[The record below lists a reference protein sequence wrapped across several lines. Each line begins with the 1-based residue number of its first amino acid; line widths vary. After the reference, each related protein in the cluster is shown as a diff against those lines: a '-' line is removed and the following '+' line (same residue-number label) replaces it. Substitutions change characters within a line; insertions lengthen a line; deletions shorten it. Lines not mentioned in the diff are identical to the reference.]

1 MIRYVMVLACC
12 VGSTALQAEEYPRQT
27 AQDETATERLLR
39 VQSSGEQASRRLQ
52 VQTAR
57 ERDQSMQRW
66 LDTYKYEIP
75 DFYRWTKMTERNN

>member
-1 MIRYVMVLACC
+1 MIRYVMLLACC
-12 VGSTALQAEEYPRQT
+12 VGSATLQAEESPRH
-27 AQDETATERLLR
+27 APLDETATERLLR

>member
-1 MIRYVMVLACC
+1 MIRYMMVLACC
-12 VGSTALQAEEYPRQT
+12 MGSAALHAEQYPRPSP
-27 AQDETATERLLR
+27 QDETATERLLR
-39 VQSSGEQASRRLQ
+39 VQSSGAQASRHLQ

-75 DFYRWTKMTERNN
+75 TSTAGPR

>member
-1 MIRYVMVLACC
+1 MIRYVMVLVCW

-39 VQSSGEQASRRLQ
+39 VQSSGDQASRRLQ

>member
-12 VGSTALQAEEYPRQT
+12 MGSTALMAEQNPRP
-27 AQDETATERLLR
+27 APRDETATERLLR
-39 VQSSGEQASRRLQ
+39 VQASGEQASRRLQ

>member
-12 VGSTALQAEEYPRQT
+12 LGSATLLAEENPRQ
-27 AQDETATERLLR
+27 APRDETATERLLR
-39 VQSSGEQASRRLQ
+39 VQSSGEQASSRLQ

-66 LDTYKYEIP
+66 LNTYKYEIP

>member
-1 MIRYVMVLACC
+1 MLKSLILLACIAFPID
-12 VGSTALQAEEYPRQT
+12 ALAAETTYPPP
-27 AQDETATERLLR
+27 AETATEAMLR
-39 VQSSGEQASRRLQ
+39 VQSSNQQASSRPQ
-52 VQTAR
+52 QQTAR

>member
-1 MIRYVMVLACC
+1 MIRYVMLLACC
-12 VGSTALQAEEYPRQT
+12 VGSTTLLAEEYPHHPPL
-27 AQDETATERLLR
+27 DETATERLLR
-39 VQSSGEQASRRLQ
+39 VQSSGEQASTRLQ

>member
-12 VGSTALQAEEYPRQT
+12 VGSATLLAEENPRPPPL
-27 AQDETATERLLR
+27 DETATERLLR

-75 DFYRWTKMTERNN
+75 DFYRWTKMAERNN

>member
-12 VGSTALQAEEYPRQT
+12 VGSAALHAEQYPRPSP
-27 AQDETATERLLR
+27 QDETATERLLR
-39 VQSSGEQASRRLQ
+39 VQSSGAQASRHLQ

>member
-1 MIRYVMVLACC
+1 MIKHMMVLACC
-12 VGSTALQAEEYPRQT
+12 VASMAALAEEYSRQPPR
-27 AQDETATERLLR
+27 DETATEALLR
-39 VQSSGEQASRRLQ
+39 VQSSGEQASKRLQ

>member
-12 VGSTALQAEEYPRQT
+12 VGSAALQAGEYPRQ
-27 AQDETATERLLR
+27 APQDETATERLLR